1 MTLVTLVLMLV
12 SGAEIHVDVEQE
24 GCERT
29 VQAIRSGSRV
39 VLRDN
44 AGREHEVELARCVID
59 ISAEDKPTS

>member
-1 MTLVTLVLMLV
+1 MNLVTLVLMLV
-12 SGAEIHVDVEQE
+12 SGAEVHVDVEQE

-44 AGREHEVELARCVID
+44 AGR
-59 ISAEDKPTS
+59 